1 MYDKLMEVEHA
12 IIDFEKVMVMVEHTV
27 GGILNNPKT
36 ANCCEK
42 ELLLLQEL
50 FLGKFSNLKSAFYNC
65 YEQKTA

>member
-12 IIDFEKVMVMVEHTV
+12 IIDLEKVMVMVDHTV

-36 ANCCEK
+36 DDCCEN
-42 ELLLLQEL
+42 ELLLIQEL
-50 FLGKFSNLKSAFYNC
+50 FLEKFSNLKTAFYNC